1 MKHKI
6 SLLSI
11 LFIFFI
17 IMFSNKTFGIN
28 SDAGY
33 IIENYK
39 MDIIVNED
47 NTFDVTETID
57 VRFTEEGKRGIIR
70 NIPRVNDLKR
80 ENGEYS
86 RNIAYLTN
94 LEVNDDFKYT
104 KDRKYYNIKIGK
116 NDVVAPK
123 EKTYIIKYKYDI
135 GKDPLKNID
144 EFYFYIIGEG
154 WNTTINNVEFKIKM
168 PKMFDENKVKF
179 FNVYKNNFR
188 NLHLNYIIREKTIIA
203 SYNKKL
209 QPNEG
214 LSIRMILPKGY
225 FYRKWIPFTNAMLIK
240 MFISL
245 ILVIVAIII
254 WMSDEKKKW
263 IVCKREY
270 YPPNNMNS
278 LVLTLLYY
286 GIKDDA
292 VMLLVSL
299 LNKGYLRFEEIRYDS
314 SNWKNFKIIKIKD
327 YDGNDKYEKNI
338 FEELFKNKDVIEK
351 EEYKYIIN
359 DITQKV
365 YDGIDIESF
374 NKKRID
380 KKSVCI
386 KNLIFIMSMIV
397 MTFMFWSS
405 LSDIVIKAIIM
416 LVFRWV
422 EKRMYPFIKTKTYWI
437 FIMSLIIVPLDFLFN
452 GIIRLE
458 DSYLIEFI
466 FESVCFFILTVLFIK
481 KNKVI
486 KENIMILERIDSF
499 YKFLRNPR
507 RDKLNELIKNDPNY
521 LYKMIP
527 YIVSLNLLERYN
539 NKYIKDLLNALG
551 SPAWYEG
558 NEEFKLN
565 LFVGELFKMHYGA
578 YNYSDD
584 SSYGGFFGGSS
595 GGGSG
600 GGGGS
605 SW

>member
-365 YDGIDIESF
+365 YDAIDIESF

>member
-17 IMFSNKTFGIN
+17 IMFSNKIFGIN

-86 RNIAYLTN
+86 KNIAYLTN
-94 LEVNDDFKYT
+94 LEVNEDFKYT

-116 NDVVAPK
+116 NDVVASK

-135 GKDPLKNID
+135 GKDPLKDID

-327 YDGNDKYEKNI
+327 YDGNDKYEKII

-380 KKSVCI
+380 KKSVRI

-397 MTFMFWSS
+397 MMFMFWTSP
-405 LSDIVIKAIIM
+405 SDIIIKAIIM

-507 RDKLNELIKNDPNY
+507 KDKLNELIKNDPNY

>member
-17 IMFSNKTFGIN
+17 IMFSNKIFGIN

-57 VRFTEEGKRGIIR
+57 VRFTEDGKRGIIR
-70 NIPRVNDLKR
+70 NIPRVNYLKR

-86 RNIAYLTN
+86 KNIAYLTN

-116 NDVVAPK
+116 NDVVASK

-135 GKDPLKNID
+135 GKDPLKDID

-263 IVCKREY
+263 IVCEREY

-327 YDGNDKYEKNI
+327 YDGNDKYEKII

-380 KKSVCI
+380 KKSVRI

-397 MTFMFWSS
+397 MMFMFWTSP
-405 LSDIVIKAIIM
+405 SDIIIKAIIM

-558 NEEFKLN
+558 NDEFKLN
-565 LFVGELFKMHYGA
+565 LFVGELFKMYYGA

>member
-17 IMFSNKTFGIN
+17 IIFSNKTFGIN

-57 VRFTEEGKRGIIR
+57 VRFTEDGKRGIIR

-86 RNIAYLTN
+86 KNIAYLTN

-116 NDVVAPK
+116 NDVVASK

-135 GKDPLKNID
+135 GKDPLKDID

-263 IVCKREY
+263 IVCKKEY

-299 LNKGYLRFEEIRYDS
+299 LNKGYLRFEEIRYDL

-327 YDGNDKYEKNI
+327 YDGNDKYEKII

-380 KKSVCI
+380 KKSVRI

-397 MTFMFWSS
+397 MMFMFWSS

-507 RDKLNELIKNDPNY
+507 KDKLNELIKNDPNY

>member
-17 IMFSNKTFGIN
+17 IIFSNKTFGIN

-80 ENGEYS
+80 ENGKYS
-86 RNIAYLTN
+86 KNIAYLTN

-116 NDVVAPK
+116 NDVVASK

-135 GKDPLKNID
+135 GKDPLKNVD

-168 PKMFDENKVKF
+168 PKVFDENKVKF

-214 LSIRMILPKGY
+214 LSIRRILPKGY

-254 WMSDEKKKW
+254 WMSDEKNKW
-263 IVCKREY
+263 IVCKSEY

-292 VMLLVSL
+292 VMLLVGL

-327 YDGNDKYEKNI
+327 YDGNDKYEKII

-380 KKSVCI
+380 KKSVHI

-397 MTFMFWSS
+397 MMFMFWTSP
-405 LSDIVIKAIIM
+405 SDIIIKAIIM

-466 FESVCFFILTVLFIK
+466 FESICFFILTVLFIK

-539 NKYIKDLLNALG
+539 NKYIKDLLDSLG

-558 NEEFKLN
+558 NDEFKLN
-565 LFVGELFKMHYGA
+565 LFVGELFKMYYGA

>member
-17 IMFSNKTFGIN
+17 IMFSNKIFGIN

-209 QPNEG
+209 RPNEG

-263 IVCKREY
+263 IVCKKEY

-327 YDGNDKYEKNI
+327 YDGNDKYEKII

-380 KKSVCI
+380 KKSVRI

-397 MTFMFWSS
+397 MMFMFWTSP
-405 LSDIVIKAIIM
+405 SDIIIKAIIM

>member
-17 IMFSNKTFGIN
+17 IMFSNKIFGIN

-57 VRFTEEGKRGIIR
+57 VRFTEDGKRGIIR
-70 NIPRVNDLKR
+70 NIPRVNYLKR

-86 RNIAYLTN
+86 KNIAYLTN

-327 YDGNDKYEKNI
+327 YDGNDKYEKII

-380 KKSVCI
+380 KKSVRI

>member
-17 IMFSNKTFGIN
+17 IMFSNKIFGIN

-57 VRFTEEGKRGIIR
+57 VRFTEDGKRGIIR
-70 NIPRVNDLKR
+70 NIPRVNYLKR

-86 RNIAYLTN
+86 KNIAYLTN

-380 KKSVCI
+380 KKSVRI

-551 SPAWYEG
+551 SLAWYEG

>member
-17 IMFSNKTFGIN
+17 IMFSNKIFGIN

-80 ENGEYS
+80 ENGEHS
-86 RNIAYLTN
+86 KNIAYLTN

-135 GKDPLKNID
+135 GKDPLKDID

-327 YDGNDKYEKNI
+327 YDGNDKYEKII

-380 KKSVCI
+380 KKSVRI

-397 MTFMFWSS
+397 MMFMFWTSP
-405 LSDIVIKAIIM
+405 SDIIIKAIIM

>member
-17 IMFSNKTFGIN
+17 IMFSNKIFGIN

-57 VRFTEEGKRGIIR
+57 VRFTEDGKRGIIR
-70 NIPRVNDLKR
+70 NIPRVNYLKR

-86 RNIAYLTN
+86 KNIAYLTN

-116 NDVVAPK
+116 NDVVASK

-135 GKDPLKNID
+135 GKDPLKDID

-188 NLHLNYIIREKTIIA
+188 NLYLNYIIREKTIIA

-327 YDGNDKYEKNI
+327 YDGNDKYEKII

-380 KKSVCI
+380 KKSVRI

-405 LSDIVIKAIIM
+405 PSDIIIKAIIM

>member
-17 IMFSNKTFGIN
+17 IMFSNKIFGIN

-86 RNIAYLTN
+86 KNIAYLTN

-116 NDVVAPK
+116 NDVVASK

-135 GKDPLKNID
+135 GKDPLKDID

-327 YDGNDKYEKNI
+327 YDGNDKDEKII

-380 KKSVCI
+380 KKSVRI

-397 MTFMFWSS
+397 MMFMFWTSP
-405 LSDIVIKAIIM
+405 SDIIIKAIIM

-507 RDKLNELIKNDPNY
+507 KDKLNELIKNDPNY

>member
-225 FYRKWIPFTNAMLIK
+225 FYRKWISFTNAMLIK

-380 KKSVCI
+380 KKSVRI

-458 DSYLIEFI
+458 DSYL
-466 FESVCFFILTVLFIK
+466 
-481 KNKVI
+481 
-486 KENIMILERIDSF
+486 
-499 YKFLRNPR
+499 
-507 RDKLNELIKNDPNY
+507 
-521 LYKMIP
+521 
-527 YIVSLNLLERYN
+527 
-539 NKYIKDLLNALG
+539 
-551 SPAWYEG
+551 
-558 NEEFKLN
+558 N
-565 LFVGELFKMHYGA
+565 LFLKVFAFLF
-578 YNYSDD
+578 
-584 SSYGGFFGGSS
+584 
-595 GGGSG
+595 
-600 GGGGS
+600 
-605 SW
+605 

>member
-17 IMFSNKTFGIN
+17 IMFSNKTFGISAN
-28 SDAGY
+28 PGY
-33 IIENYK
+33 FIENYK

-86 RNIAYLTN
+86 KNIAYLSN

-116 NDVVAPK
+116 NDVVASK

-135 GKDPLKNID
+135 GKDPLKDID

-168 PKMFDENKVKF
+168 PKIFDENKVKF

-225 FYRKWIPFTNAMLIK
+225 FYRKWIPFTNVMLMK

-327 YDGNDKYEKNI
+327 YDGNDKYEKII

-365 YDGIDIESF
+365 YDAIDIESF

-539 NKYIKDLLNALG
+539 NKYIKDLLNELG

-558 NEEFKLN
+558 NDEFKLN
-565 LFVGELFKMHYGA
+565 LFVGELFKMYYGA

>member
-17 IMFSNKTFGIN
+17 IMFSNKIFGIN

-57 VRFTEEGKRGIIR
+57 VRFTEKGKRGIIR
-70 NIPRVNDLKR
+70 NIPRANFLKR

-86 RNIAYLTN
+86 KNIAYLTN

-116 NDVVAPK
+116 NDVVASK

-135 GKDPLKNID
+135 GKDPLKDID

-292 VMLLVSL
+292 VMLLVGL

-327 YDGNDKYEKNI
+327 YDGNDKYEKII

-380 KKSVCI
+380 KKSVRI

-397 MTFMFWSS
+397 MMFMFWSS

-466 FESVCFFILTVLFIK
+466 FESICFFILTVLFIK

-558 NEEFKLN
+558 NDEFKLN
-565 LFVGELFKMHYGA
+565 LFVGELFKMYYGA

>member
-17 IMFSNKTFGIN
+17 IMFSNKIFGIN

-380 KKSVCI
+380 KKSVRI

-507 RDKLNELIKNDPNY
+507 KDKLNELIKNDPNY

-565 LFVGELFKMHYGA
+565 LFVGELFKMHYGV

>member
-17 IMFSNKTFGIN
+17 IMFSNKIFGIN

-70 NIPRVNDLKR
+70 NIPRVNYLKR

-86 RNIAYLTN
+86 KNIAYLTN

-116 NDVVAPK
+116 NDVVASK
-123 EKTYIIKYKYDI
+123 ENTYIIKYKYDI
-135 GKDPLKNID
+135 GKDPLKDID

-209 QPNEG
+209 RPNEG
-214 LSIRMILPKGY
+214 LSIRMILLKGY

-263 IVCKREY
+263 IVCKKEY

-327 YDGNDKYEKNI
+327 YDGNDKYEKII

-380 KKSVCI
+380 KKSVRI

-397 MTFMFWSS
+397 MMFMFWTSP
-405 LSDIVIKAIIM
+405 SDIIIKAIIM

>member
-17 IMFSNKTFGIN
+17 IMFSNKIFGIN

-86 RNIAYLTN
+86 KNIAYLTN

-116 NDVVAPK
+116 NDVVASK

-135 GKDPLKNID
+135 GKDPLKDID

-263 IVCKREY
+263 IVCKKEY

-327 YDGNDKYEKNI
+327 YDGNDKYEKII

-380 KKSVCI
+380 KKSVRI

-397 MTFMFWSS
+397 MTFMFWLS

-466 FESVCFFILTVLFIK
+466 FESICFFILTVLFIK

-507 RDKLNELIKNDPNY
+507 KDKLNELIKNDPNY

>member
-225 FYRKWIPFTNAMLIK
+225 FYRQWIPFSKSAIIK

-292 VMLLVSL
+292 VMLLVGL

-327 YDGNDKYEKNI
+327 YDGNDKYEKII

-466 FESVCFFILTVLFIK
+466 FESICFFILTVLFIK

-507 RDKLNELIKNDPNY
+507 KDKLNELIKNDPNY

-565 LFVGELFKMHYGA
+565 LFVGELFKMYYGT

>member
-17 IMFSNKTFGIN
+17 IIFSNKTFGIN

-116 NDVVAPK
+116 NDVVASK

-135 GKDPLKNID
+135 GKDPLKNVD

-254 WMSDEKKKW
+254 WMSDEKKKR
-263 IVCKREY
+263 IVCKKEY

-327 YDGNDKYEKNI
+327 YDGNDKYEKII

-380 KKSVCI
+380 KKSVRI

-507 RDKLNELIKNDPNY
+507 KDKLNELIKNDPNY

-527 YIVSLNLLERYN
+527 YIVSLNLLEKYN

-558 NEEFKLN
+558 NDEFKLN
-565 LFVGELFKMHYGA
+565 LFVGELFRMYYGA

>member
-17 IMFSNKTFGIN
+17 IMFSNKIFGIN

-57 VRFTEEGKRGIIR
+57 VRFTEKGKRGIIR
-70 NIPRVNDLKR
+70 NIPRANFLKR

-86 RNIAYLTN
+86 KNIAYLTN

-116 NDVVAPK
+116 NDVVASK

-135 GKDPLKNID
+135 GKDPLKDID

-327 YDGNDKYEKNI
+327 YDGNDKYEKII

-380 KKSVCI
+380 KKSVRI

-397 MTFMFWSS
+397 MMFMFWTSP
-405 LSDIVIKAIIM
+405 SDIIIKAIIM

-507 RDKLNELIKNDPNY
+507 KDKLNELIKNDPNY

>member
-17 IMFSNKTFGIN
+17 IMFSNKIFGIN

-86 RNIAYLTN
+86 KNIAYLTN

-116 NDVVAPK
+116 NDVVASK

-135 GKDPLKNID
+135 GKDPLKDID

-327 YDGNDKYEKNI
+327 YDGNDKYEKII

-380 KKSVCI
+380 KKSVRI

-397 MTFMFWSS
+397 MMFMFWTSP
-405 LSDIVIKAIIM
+405 SDIIIKAIIM

-507 RDKLNELIKNDPNY
+507 KDKLNELIKNDPNY

>member
-17 IMFSNKTFGIN
+17 IIFSNKTFGIN

-80 ENGEYS
+80 ENGKYS
-86 RNIAYLTN
+86 KNIAYLTN

-116 NDVVAPK
+116 NDVVASK

-135 GKDPLKNID
+135 GKDPLKNVD

-168 PKMFDENKVKF
+168 PKVFDENKVKF

-254 WMSDEKKKW
+254 WMSDEKNKW
-263 IVCKREY
+263 IVCKSEY

-292 VMLLVSL
+292 VMLLVGL

-327 YDGNDKYEKNI
+327 YDGNDKYEKII

-380 KKSVCI
+380 KKSVHI

-397 MTFMFWSS
+397 MMFMFWTSP
-405 LSDIVIKAIIM
+405 SDIIIKAIIM

-466 FESVCFFILTVLFIK
+466 FESICFFILTVLFIK

-539 NKYIKDLLNALG
+539 NKYIKDLLDSLG

-558 NEEFKLN
+558 NDEFKLN
-565 LFVGELFKMHYGA
+565 LFVGELFKMYYGA

>member
-17 IMFSNKTFGIN
+17 IIFSNKTFGIN
-28 SDAGY
+28 SEAGY

-57 VRFTEEGKRGIIR
+57 VRFTEDGKRGIIR

-86 RNIAYLTN
+86 KNIAYLTN

-116 NDVVAPK
+116 NDVVASK

-135 GKDPLKNID
+135 GKDPLKDID

-263 IVCKREY
+263 IVCKKEY

-292 VMLLVSL
+292 VMLLVGL

-327 YDGNDKYEKNI
+327 YDGNDKYEKII

-507 RDKLNELIKNDPNY
+507 KDKLNELIKNDPNY

-565 LFVGELFKMHYGA
+565 LFVGELFKMYYGT

>member
-17 IMFSNKTFGIN
+17 IMFSNKIFGIN

-57 VRFTEEGKRGIIR
+57 VRFTEDGKRGIIR
-70 NIPRVNDLKR
+70 NIPRVNYLKR

-86 RNIAYLTN
+86 KNIAYLTN

-135 GKDPLKNID
+135 GKDPLKDID

-209 QPNEG
+209 RPNEG

-263 IVCKREY
+263 IVCKKEY

-327 YDGNDKYEKNI
+327 YDGNDKYEKII

-380 KKSVCI
+380 KKSVRI

>member
-17 IMFSNKTFGIN
+17 IMFSNKIFGIN

-57 VRFTEEGKRGIIR
+57 VRFTEKGKRGIIR
-70 NIPRVNDLKR
+70 NIPRANFLKR

-86 RNIAYLTN
+86 KNIAYLTN

-116 NDVVAPK
+116 NDVVASK

-135 GKDPLKNID
+135 GKDPLKDID

-327 YDGNDKYEKNI
+327 YDGNDKYEKII

-380 KKSVCI
+380 KKSVRI

-405 LSDIVIKAIIM
+405 PSDIIIKAIIM

-507 RDKLNELIKNDPNY
+507 KDKLNELIKNDPNY

-539 NKYIKDLLNALG
+539 NKYIKDLLNVLG
-551 SPAWYEG
+551 SPSWYEG

>member
-1 MKHKI
+1 MKYKI
-6 SLLSI
+6 ILLSS

-17 IMFSNKTFGIN
+17 IIFSNKTFGIN

-70 NIPRVNDLKR
+70 NIPRANYLKR

-86 RNIAYLTN
+86 KNIAYLTN

-116 NDVVAPK
+116 NDVVASK

-135 GKDPLKNID
+135 GKDPLKDID

-327 YDGNDKYEKNI
+327 YDGNDKYEKII

-458 DSYLIEFI
+458 DSYLIEFT

>member
-17 IMFSNKTFGIN
+17 IMFSNKIFGIN

-57 VRFTEEGKRGIIR
+57 VRFTEKGKRGIIR
-70 NIPRVNDLKR
+70 NIPRANFLKR

-86 RNIAYLTN
+86 KNIAYLTN

-116 NDVVAPK
+116 NDVVASK

-135 GKDPLKNID
+135 GKDPLKDID

-209 QPNEG
+209 RPNEG

-327 YDGNDKYEKNI
+327 YDGNDKYEKII

-380 KKSVCI
+380 KKSVRI

-405 LSDIVIKAIIM
+405 PSDIIIKAIIM

>member
-254 WMSDEKKKW
+254 WMSDEEKKW

-380 KKSVCI
+380 KKSVRI

>member
-292 VMLLVSL
+292 AMLLVSL

-380 KKSVCI
+380 KKSVRI

>member
-17 IMFSNKTFGIN
+17 IMFSNKIFGIN

-57 VRFTEEGKRGIIR
+57 VRFTEDGKRGIIR
-70 NIPRVNDLKR
+70 NIPRVNYLKR

-86 RNIAYLTN
+86 KNIAYLTN

-135 GKDPLKNID
+135 GKDPLKDID

-209 QPNEG
+209 RPNEG

-263 IVCKREY
+263 IVCKKEY

-327 YDGNDKYEKNI
+327 YDGNDKYEKII

-380 KKSVCI
+380 KKSVRI

-565 LFVGELFKMHYGA
+565 LFVGELFKMHYGG

>member
-225 FYRKWIPFTNAMLIK
+225 FYRQWIPFSKSAIIK

-263 IVCKREY
+263 IVCKKEY

-292 VMLLVSL
+292 VMLLVGL

-327 YDGNDKYEKNI
+327 YDGNDKYEKII

-466 FESVCFFILTVLFIK
+466 FESICFFILTVLFIK

-507 RDKLNELIKNDPNY
+507 KDKLNELITNDPNY

-527 YIVSLNLLERYN
+527 SIVSLNLLERYN

-565 LFVGELFKMHYGA
+565 LFVGELFKMYYGT

>member
-1 MKHKI
+1 MKDKI

-292 VMLLVSL
+292 AMLLVSL

-380 KKSVCI
+380 KKSVRI

>member
-380 KKSVCI
+380 KKSVRI

-405 LSDIVIKAIIM
+405 PSDIIIKAIIM

-486 KENIMILERIDSF
+486 KENIMILEKIDSF

>member
-17 IMFSNKTFGIN
+17 IMFSNKIFGIN

-57 VRFTEEGKRGIIR
+57 VRFTEKGKRGIIR
-70 NIPRVNDLKR
+70 NIPRANYLKR

-86 RNIAYLTN
+86 KNIAYLTN

-116 NDVVAPK
+116 NDVVASK

-135 GKDPLKNID
+135 GKDPLKDID

-209 QPNEG
+209 RPNEG

-263 IVCKREY
+263 IVCKKEY

-327 YDGNDKYEKNI
+327 YDGNDKYEKII

-380 KKSVCI
+380 KKSVRI

-397 MTFMFWSS
+397 MMFMFWTSP
-405 LSDIVIKAIIM
+405 SDIIIKAIIM

-507 RDKLNELIKNDPNY
+507 KDKLNELIKNDPNY

>member
-17 IMFSNKTFGIN
+17 IMFSNKIFGIN

-57 VRFTEEGKRGIIR
+57 VRFTEKGKRGIIR
-70 NIPRVNDLKR
+70 NIPRANYLKR

-86 RNIAYLTN
+86 KNIAYLTN

-116 NDVVAPK
+116 NDVVASK

-135 GKDPLKNID
+135 GKDPLKDID

-209 QPNEG
+209 RPNEG

-263 IVCKREY
+263 IVCKKEY

-327 YDGNDKYEKNI
+327 YDGNDKYEKII

-380 KKSVCI
+380 KKSVRI

-507 RDKLNELIKNDPNY
+507 KDKLNELIKNDPNY

>member
-17 IMFSNKTFGIN
+17 IIFSNKTFGIN

-116 NDVVAPK
+116 NDVVASK

-135 GKDPLKNID
+135 GKDPLKNVD

-327 YDGNDKYEKNI
+327 YDGNDKYEKII

-380 KKSVCI
+380 KKSVRI

-405 LSDIVIKAIIM
+405 PSDIIIKAIIM

>member
-1 MKHKI
+1 
-6 SLLSI
+6 
-11 LFIFFI
+11 
-17 IMFSNKTFGIN
+17 
-28 SDAGY
+28 
-33 IIENYK
+33 
-39 MDIIVNED
+39 
-47 NTFDVTETID
+47 
-57 VRFTEEGKRGIIR
+57 
-70 NIPRVNDLKR
+70 
-80 ENGEYS
+80 
-86 RNIAYLTN
+86 
-94 LEVNDDFKYT
+94 
-104 KDRKYYNIKIGK
+104 
-116 NDVVAPK
+116 
-123 EKTYIIKYKYDI
+123 
-135 GKDPLKNID
+135 
-144 EFYFYIIGEG
+144 
-154 WNTTINNVEFKIKM
+154 
-168 PKMFDENKVKF
+168 
-179 FNVYKNNFR
+179 
-188 NLHLNYIIREKTIIA
+188 
-203 SYNKKL
+203 
-209 QPNEG
+209 
-214 LSIRMILPKGY
+214 
-225 FYRKWIPFTNAMLIK
+225 
-240 MFISL
+240 
-245 ILVIVAIII
+245 
-254 WMSDEKKKW
+254 
-263 IVCKREY
+263 
-270 YPPNNMNS
+270 
-278 LVLTLLYY
+278 
-286 GIKDDA
+286 
-292 VMLLVSL
+292 MLLVSL

-327 YDGNDKYEKNI
+327 YDGNDKYEKII

-380 KKSVCI
+380 KKSVRI

-397 MTFMFWSS
+397 MMFMFWTSP
-405 LSDIVIKAIIM
+405 SDIIIKAIIM

-466 FESVCFFILTVLFIK
+466 FESICFFILTVLFIK

-507 RDKLNELIKNDPNY
+507 KDKLNELIKNDPNY

-551 SPAWYEG
+551 SPVWYEG

>member
-225 FYRKWIPFTNAMLIK
+225 FYRQWIPFSKSAIIK

-263 IVCKREY
+263 IVCKKEY

-292 VMLLVSL
+292 VMLLVGL

-327 YDGNDKYEKNI
+327 YDGNDKYEKII

-466 FESVCFFILTVLFIK
+466 FESICFFILTVLFIK

-507 RDKLNELIKNDPNY
+507 KDKLNELIKNDPNY

-565 LFVGELFKMHYGA
+565 LFVGELFKMYYGT

>member
-17 IMFSNKTFGIN
+17 IMFSNKIFGIN

-86 RNIAYLTN
+86 KNIAYLTN

-116 NDVVAPK
+116 NDVVASK

-135 GKDPLKNID
+135 GKDPLKDID

-209 QPNEG
+209 RPNEG

-327 YDGNDKYEKNI
+327 YDGNDKYEKII

-380 KKSVCI
+380 KKSVRI

-397 MTFMFWSS
+397 MMFMFWSS

-466 FESVCFFILTVLFIK
+466 FESICFFILTVLFIK

>member
-17 IMFSNKTFGIN
+17 IMFSNKIFGIN

-57 VRFTEEGKRGIIR
+57 VRFTEKGKRGIIR
-70 NIPRVNDLKR
+70 NIPRANFLKR

-86 RNIAYLTN
+86 KNIAYLTN

-116 NDVVAPK
+116 NDVVASK

-135 GKDPLKNID
+135 GKDPLKDID

-327 YDGNDKYEKNI
+327 YDGNDKYEKII

-351 EEYKYIIN
+351 EEYKCIIN

-380 KKSVCI
+380 KKSVRI

-397 MTFMFWSS
+397 MMFMFWSS
-405 LSDIVIKAIIM
+405 PSDIIIKAIIM